1 MAMESADVLI
11 VGTGHGGS
19 SAALALRKLGF
30 AGSIRMV
37 GSETVYPYERPP
49 LTKEYLIGD
58 KDAERILIR
67 PRTFWAD
74 NNIDLRLSSE
84 VVTVDPAAKRV
95 MLKGGGELGYGKLIW
110 AAGGKARRLTCGG
123 ADLAGVHTVR
133 DLGDVDHLRSE
144 IENASSRV
152 VVIGGGYIGLEAAAA
167 LTKLGAGV
175 VLLETLDRVLAR
187 VAGEP
192 LSRYFED
199 LHRSHGVTVRLGV
212 TVDCIEGSAG
222 RAIGVKLTNGEV
234 IAADTVIVGIGIVP
248 NTPALA
254 GDAPDMHNGVPVDAQ
269 CRTVLPDIYAIGD
282 CAAHHNRF
290 AGGAC
295 IRLESVQNANDMA
308 SVAAQGI
315 MGVEASYDATPWFWS
330 IQYEARLQTVG
341 LSQGSDQIIVR
352 GSPAEH
358 AFSVVYLRDGVVIA
372 LDCVNKVKD
381 YVQGRKLI
389 EAAVRPD
396 PERLAN
402 QTINLNDCTCPIKS
416 GIR

>member
-1 MAMESADVLI
+1 MAMGSADVLI
-11 VGTGHGGS
+11 VGTGHGGT
-19 SAALALRKLGF
+19 SAATALRKLGF
-30 AGSIRMV
+30 AGSIKLV
-37 GSETVYPYERPP
+37 GKEAVYPYERPP
-49 LTKEYLIGD
+49 LTKDYLTGE

-67 PRTFWAD
+67 PRAFWAE
-74 NNIDLRLSSE
+74 NNIDLHLSSE
-84 VVTVDPAAKRV
+84 VVTVNPSNKSIT
-95 MLKGGGELGYGKLIW
+95 LKDGSELGYGKLIW

-144 IENASSRV
+144 IENKASRV
-152 VVIGGGYIGLEAAAA
+152 VVIGGGFIGLEAAAA
-167 LTKLGAGV
+167 LTKLGADV

-192 LSRYFED
+192 LSRYFEN
-199 LHRSHGVTVRLGV
+199 LHRSHGVTVQLGV

-222 RAIGVKLTNGEV
+222 RATGVKLTNGEV

-248 NTPALA
+248 NTPAFA
-254 GDAPDMHNGVPVDAQ
+254 EDAPGMDNGVPVDAR
-269 CRTVLPDIYAIGD
+269 CRTVLPDVYAVGD

-290 AGGAC
+290 AGGAR

-308 SVAAQGI
+308 SVAAQAIIGA
-315 MGVEASYDATPWFWS
+315 EASYDATPWFWS
-330 IQYEARLQTVG
+330 MQFDARLQTVG

-358 AFSVVYLRDGVVIA
+358 AFSVVYLRNGVVIA

-389 EAAVRPD
+389 ESAVPPD
-396 PERLAN
+396 LERLADP
-402 QTINLNDCTCPIKS
+402 TINLNECT
-416 GIR
+416 